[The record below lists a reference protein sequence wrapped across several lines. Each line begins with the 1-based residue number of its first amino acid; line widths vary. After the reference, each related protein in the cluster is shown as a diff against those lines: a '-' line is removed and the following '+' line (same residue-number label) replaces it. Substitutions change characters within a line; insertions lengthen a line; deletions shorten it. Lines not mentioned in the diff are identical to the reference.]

1 MHARR
6 LEALAKW
13 HFSFLGAEHCVAREV
28 YDDDGNRIFSHPMWS
43 RWANSQFSQIRE
55 MDPVGLLLPL
65 ALASDKTDLS
75 PEQSAE
81 PLYVVSNA
89 LPLEE
94 MRKRRHWPL
103 AAYFSSL
110 PPAVVAKLSNSK
122 LLELRKELLR
132 LGLRAIFSKYSG
144 KTGDN
149 PGLLGRQ
156 YRDARGILQ
165 SVHVRFQNVRLD
177 YPVIAAWTLT
187 LANQAC
193 FRCRRRAG
201 EFHIVHPASS
211 ALRWV
216 ARERAVVEEALTKQ
230 SKKAQQDFAR
240 QYGLHPIRNDGLW
253 DVTGL
258 DIYQGVTISP
268 LHVIYHGHFPLFV
281 ELTFDSIQKQV
292 TKAAFNALGNKI
304 DVYITS
310 TVATTPFIK
319 TSFNRGLSH
328 YFHSALAKD
337 GSAWQSS
344 IKFGKI
350 TSKETM
356 RDVMRFWRLLLID
369 LTPECPELMELF
381 TTYFDWKELVERL
394 AHTSSSLDEA
404 MKLYKEWAAIAVR
417 LFGKEQFW
425 NRIKFHIPE
434 HLKEIVEDMMAVPY
448 SDDAPAE
455 TAHIEGAKEPWEH
468 TNGRNIQPTMTN
480 YVARRDMLRLLR
492 EFAAT
497 SSSPLPTAPLPAQP
511 FAETASVLSNVLMTS
526 KTVKRIS
533 LTEVKQLNPQLE
545 QLYFSVRLFLR
556 LASGW

>member
-1 MHARR
+1 M
-6 LEALAKW
+6 
-13 HFSFLGAEHCVAREV
+13 
-28 YDDDGNRIFSHPMWS
+28 
-43 RWANSQFSQIRE
+43 
-55 MDPVGLLLPL
+55 
-65 ALASDKTDLS
+65 
-75 PEQSAE
+75 
-81 PLYVVSNA
+81 
-89 LPLEE
+89 
-94 MRKRRHWPL
+94 
-103 AAYFSSL
+103 
-110 PPAVVAKLSNSK
+110 
-122 LLELRKELLR
+122 
-132 LGLRAIFSKYSG
+132 
-144 KTGDN
+144 
-149 PGLLGRQ
+149 
-156 YRDARGILQ
+156 
-165 SVHVRFQNVRLD
+165 
-177 YPVIAAWTLT
+177 
-187 LANQAC
+187 
-193 FRCRRRAG
+193 
-201 EFHIVHPASS
+201 
-211 ALRWV
+211 
-216 ARERAVVEEALTKQ
+216 
-230 SKKAQQDFAR
+230 
-240 QYGLHPIRNDGLW
+240 
-253 DVTGL
+253 
-258 DIYQGVTISP
+258 
-268 LHVIYHGHFPLFV
+268 
-281 ELTFDSIQKQV
+281 
-292 TKAAFNALGNKI
+292 
-304 DVYITS
+304 
-310 TVATTPFIK
+310 ATTPFIK